1 MFRSI
6 SLLGVIAALVALL
19 LVSPYGGSRKGN
31 PASATAAEPAA
42 AAASVDPQQAAIDT
56 LAAWPGAAGR

>member
-6 SLLGVIAALVALL
+6 SFIGVIAALVALL
-19 LVSPYGGSRKGN
+19 LVSPYGGSRPGQ
-31 PASATAAEPAA
+31 PQAA
-42 AAASVDPQQAAIDT
+42 AAPAPAASVDPQQAAIDT